1 MRDSSS
7 GVRLGQEH
15 TVRDFCSSFGCSSSI
30 IWVVTAEQIVAI
42 FSTVCLGMLNSK
54 MTTVVAWVSWK
65 MLKDI
70 AFSCS

>member
-1 MRDSSS
+1 MAS
-7 GVRLGQEH
+7 GALIGQEH
-15 TVRDFCSSFGCSSSI
+15 TVREFCSSFGCSSSI